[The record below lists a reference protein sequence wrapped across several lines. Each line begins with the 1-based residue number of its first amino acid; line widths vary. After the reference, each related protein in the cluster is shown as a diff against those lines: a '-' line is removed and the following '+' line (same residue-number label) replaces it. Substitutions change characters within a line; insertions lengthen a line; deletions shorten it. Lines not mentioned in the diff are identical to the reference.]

1 MKFNEKIGF
10 KTSAGIQ
17 ASIES
22 YMYYPFHLHDTY
34 IEIIC
39 VLNGSVDIYDSAV
52 CYKLKENEIHI
63 LNAKDPHKIIS
74 DIPETLLL
82 IVHIDKEVY
91 ADIYP
96 KLKLGYFT
104 TYSRD
109 ANGYILSEMKYFRFL
124 LASVYLEDIEKTPS
138 EFKLDALTKEIIELL
153 FDEFH
158 DYAYTLSASGGYNI
172 VRRKYDGR
180 DYDEFYR
187 AYRIA
192 DYIETYFKDSITL
205 SEIAKDEF
213 LSVPYLSKYIKD
225 NLGVTFSDLL
235 SIARVSEA
243 ERLLSLTNKTIEQ
256 IALDVGF
263 ANRAHLFQHFSKW
276 FSKSPSAYR
285 KEVLN
290 DLGDNV
296 AIQLGNIDKNI
307 AIDKIHS
314 FL

>member
-1 MKFNEKIGF
+1 MNFNEKIGF

-17 ASIES
+17 ASVDS
-22 YMYYPFHLHDTY
+22 YMYYPFHLHNTY
-34 IEIIC
+34 IEIVC
-39 VLNGSVDIYDSAV
+39 VLTGSVSIYDSAV
-52 CYKLKENEIHI
+52 RYELKKNEIHI
-63 LNAKDPHKIIS
+63 LNANDPHKIIS
-74 DIPETLLL
+74 SDPDTLLL
-82 IVHIDKEVY
+82 IVHINKDTYV
-91 ADIYP
+91 DIYP

-104 TYSRD
+104 AHSRD
-109 ANGYILSEMKYFRFL
+109 AKGYILPEMKYLRFL
-124 LASVYLEDIEKTPS
+124 LASAYLEYIQKKPS
-138 EFKLDALTKEIIELL
+138 EFRLDALAKEIIELL

-158 DYAYTLSASGGYNI
+158 DYAYILPASGGYNI

-192 DYIETYFKDSITL
+192 DYIESSFKNTVTL
-205 SEIAKDEF
+205 SEIAKNEF

-235 SIARVSEA
+235 SIARASEA

-263 ANRAHLFQHFSKW
+263 ANRAHLFHHFSKW

-296 AIQLGNIDKNI
+296 SMQPGNVNPDIINELI
-307 AIDKIHS
+307 Y
-314 FL
+314 LLL